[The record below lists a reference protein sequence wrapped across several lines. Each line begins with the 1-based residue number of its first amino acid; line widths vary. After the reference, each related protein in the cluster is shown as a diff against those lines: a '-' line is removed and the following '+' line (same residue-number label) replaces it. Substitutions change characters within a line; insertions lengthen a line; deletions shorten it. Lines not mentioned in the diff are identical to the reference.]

1 MYTRRFWTS
10 HVPGLGYL
18 LLVFQ
23 IYQDYIW
30 NDIRCSL
37 QTPAE
42 PRIMLAKRMLSV
54 NVGID
59 AMGHFG
65 IVKLWIS
72 SRKATWA
79 ETSFWPTSSNGYGTT
94 GMGLSPSE

>member
-1 MYTRRFWTS
+1 
-10 HVPGLGYL
+10 
-18 LLVFQ
+18 
-23 IYQDYIW
+23 
-30 NDIRCSL
+30 
-37 QTPAE
+37 
-42 PRIMLAKRMLSV
+42 
-54 NVGID
+54 
-59 AMGHFG
+59 MGHFG